1 MARILKVPESFI
13 TGDCATSSLMLD
25 GASVL
30 ETCVHTMGDG
40 GTMFFRE
47 HALLMQL
54 AGEVDF
60 RHAGQTLVLHAGEM
74 VLMRRSTA
82 VEFERRGDEGN
93 VFDSLIFCI
102 KDELLTEFLTTQNV
116 SIPPQNDELPVR
128 VGQMD
133 DFLTAFA
140 ESLRPF
146 FDNPKSVNPGLL
158 RLKLMEMFYEIME
171 HHQGMF
177 RQMLQLHRPARIDI
191 HRVVE
196 QHYSSPITIEEM
208 AYLSGRSLSSFK
220 RDFQTAYGTTPA
232 RWIREHRLLKARD
245 LLSRSAISVSEVC
258 YSLGFENLAHF
269 SQLFKRRFGVSPSE
283 IESREQL

>member
-1 MARILKVPESFI
+1 MARLLKVPESFI
-13 TGDCATSSLMLD
+13 SGDCTTSSLALD

-30 ETCVHTMGDG
+30 ETCVHTLGDG

-54 AGEVDF
+54 AGEVTF
-60 RHAGQTLVLHAGEM
+60 RHAGQTLRLQAGEM

-82 VEFERRGDEGN
+82 VEFERKGDESD

-102 KDELLTEFLTTQNV
+102 KDELLTEFLTTQQV
-116 SIPPQNDELPVR
+116 RIPPQNDEVPVR

-140 ESLRPF
+140 QSLRPF

-158 RLKLMEMFYEIME
+158 RLKLMEMLYDIME

-177 RQMLQLHRPARIDI
+177 RQMLQLHQPARIDI

-232 RWIREHRLLKARD
+232 RWIREHRLLKAHE
-245 LLSRSAISVSEVC
+245 LLTASSISVSDVC
-258 YSLGFENLAHF
+258 FSLGFENLAHF

-283 IESREQL
+283 VNNQQK